1 MSDLWVR
8 GGTIVTATGVFPGDV
23 LVRDGRIAAVI
34 HRGES
39 QDAGGWMPQDPGAR
53 QPMRILDATGL
64 CILPGLVD
72 VHVHFRDPGLTHKE
86 DFLTGTAAAA
96 CGGVTT
102 VLDMPNTLPPVATR
116 AIFEDKLRRLAGRAY
131 VDYGLYGV
139 VDENNF
145 ADLPELAKAGA
156 IAFKLFLGPTT
167 GDIRAP
173 GWGRLMDVFKL
184 VAELGL
190 PLVVHAEDRDVIEYH
205 EHKAGKDL
213 DYEGFLA
220 TRPPFGELMATQAAC
235 LLAGVTG
242 ARVHIAH
249 VSLGDAVDLI
259 REAKERGAP
268 VTAETCPPYLGMTA
282 EDCERLGPVSKILP
296 PIRHRMDQERLWEG
310 LHDGTLEVI
319 STDHAP
325 HLVEEKEGR
334 SWLGAPGGM
343 IGVETLLPSL
353 LTAVAEGR
361 LTLPQV
367 VEWTSTRPAEIFGL
381 AGRKG
386 DIRPGCDG
394 DLVLVDL
401 DAQWTLRAE
410 DLHSKSQNSPLV
422 GARLRG
428 RVVHTVVR
436 GRVVVENGRLTGDP
450 VGAWL
455 PGPGLAA
462 GGAAPGAS
470 GVESNPVSRAGGG
483 NRG

>member
-8 GGTIVTATGVFPGDV
+8 GGTIVTAAGVFPGDV
-23 LVRDGRIAAVI
+23 LVRGGRIAAVI
-34 HRGES
+34 HRDEAQGPL
-39 QDAGGWMPQDPGAR
+39 GWGLQGPAAQRPV
-53 QPMRILDATGL
+53 RILDATGL
-64 CILPGLVD
+64 HILPGLVD

-86 DFLTGTAAAA
+86 DFLSGTAAAA

-116 AIFEDKLRRLAGRAY
+116 ALFEEKRTRLAGRAY

-139 VDENNF
+139 VDESNF

-205 EHKAGKDL
+205 EQRAGQHL
-213 DYEGFLA
+213 DYLGFLA
-220 TRPPFGELMATQAAC
+220 TRPPFGELAATQTTC
-235 LLAGVTG
+235 LLAAVTG

-249 VSLGDAVDLI
+249 VSLADAVDLI

-268 VTAETCPPYLGMTA
+268 VTAETCPPYLFMTA
-282 EDCERLGPVSKILP
+282 EDCERLGPVSKVLP
-296 PIRHRMDQERLWEG
+296 PIRHRVDQERLWEG

-319 STDHAP
+319 ATDHAP
-325 HLVEEKEGR
+325 HLVEEKLGK
-334 SWLGAPGGM
+334 SWLTAPGGM
-343 IGVETLLPSL
+343 IGVETMLPSL
-353 LTAVAEGR
+353 LTAVGEGR

-401 DAQWTLRAE
+401 DAEWTLRPD
-410 DLHSKSQNSPLV
+410 DLHSKSKNSPLL

-428 RVVHTVVR
+428 KVVHTVVR
-436 GRVVVENGRLTGDP
+436 GHVVVENGQLTGSP

-455 PGPGLAA
+455 A
-462 GGAAPGAS
+462 GSGFATGDAPTAKS
-470 GVESNPVSRAGGG
+470 DPVSGAGGG